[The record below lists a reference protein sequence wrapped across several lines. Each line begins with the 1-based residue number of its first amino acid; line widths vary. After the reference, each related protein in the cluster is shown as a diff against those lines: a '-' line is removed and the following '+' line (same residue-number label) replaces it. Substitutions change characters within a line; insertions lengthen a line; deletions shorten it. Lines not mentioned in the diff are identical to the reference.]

1 MKRIS
6 KHISKLYF
14 IIIFIVLLALS
25 ISILFFAKES
35 HKDKLQELR
44 YYVVDDFQKSL
55 AYENADLLSFSLA
68 LSEDGAL
75 KNALTS
81 DNEHDAYEILSAI
94 TKRFK
99 EYTHIKTLRLQV
111 FDNDFF
117 IFAQSWGNTSTGM
130 PIWWF
135 RDDLE
140 KLKHNKRPKVGM
152 ETGRMLTFKA
162 TIPIQNGQE
171 YIGYLEVIKFVDEF
185 AQKFHQ
191 QGIELFALMETKY
204 LEQASLMQEFPF
216 LGKYV
221 IANKNFNQKLK
232 IKAVSID
239 WAELESL
246 GYYYEESI
254 LYILEPMYNGG
265 REEIGKYLIVLPPE
279 AVTYYQKRHQNISLL
294 TRLRDEDIYSV
305 VKLWENPSGSFK
317 SNKDRTLIEWL
328 PKLRKEDKIALEKEA
343 KEMLEGYSR
352 DALIDIILESRY
364 KEKKVGEIE

>member
-1 MKRIS
+1 M
-6 KHISKLYF
+6 KHISKLYL
-14 IIIFIVLLALS
+14 IIVFTTLLTLS
-25 ISILFFAKES
+25 FSILFFAKES
-35 HKDKLQELR
+35 HKDRLQELSR
-44 YYVVDDFQKSL
+44 YVIDDFQKSL

-81 DNEHDAYEILSAI
+81 DNEQDAYEILSAI

-117 IFAQSWGNTSTGM
+117 IFAQSWGNASVGM

-140 KLKHNKRPKVGM
+140 KIKYDKKPKVGI

-162 TIPIQNGQE
+162 TIPLYNGE
-171 YIGYLEVIKFVDEF
+171 ENIGYLEVIKFVDEF

-191 QGIELFALMETKY
+191 QGIELFALMDIKF
-204 LEQASLMQEFPF
+204 LKQASLMQEFPF
-216 LGKYV
+216 LGEYI

-232 IKAVSID
+232 VKADCID
-239 WAELESL
+239 WVELNSL
-246 GYYYEESI
+246 GYYYEDGV
-254 LYILEPMYNGG
+254 LYLLEPMYNGA

-279 AVTYYQKRHQNISLL
+279 AVAYYRKRHQNISLA
-294 TRLRDEDIYSV
+294 TRLTDEDIYKV
-305 VKLWENPSGSFK
+305 VKLWENPSGSYR
-317 SNKDRTLIEWL
+317 SYKDKNLIEWL
-328 PKLRKEDKIALEKEA
+328 PKLHKEDRVGLEKDA
-343 KEMLEGYSR
+343 KDMLKNYSR
-352 DALIDIILESRY
+352 DELIDIILQSKH
-364 KEKKVGEIE
+364 KEKKVGRIE